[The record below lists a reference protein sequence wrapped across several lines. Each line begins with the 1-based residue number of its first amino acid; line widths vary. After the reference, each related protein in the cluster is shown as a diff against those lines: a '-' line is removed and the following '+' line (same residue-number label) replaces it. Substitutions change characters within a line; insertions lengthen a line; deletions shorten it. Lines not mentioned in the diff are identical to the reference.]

1 MRAKTPPF
9 RPFETLE
16 EREARL
22 KAFIQ
27 QAIGACPTAR
37 DDAILLVAR
46 SPESAIVRAILDLSS
61 DLAACGKGARIVLAG
76 GAVAREDETWSLSFS
91 GNFVHEIRLTSSP
104 RILDGHEQIIVGDH
118 AVWFGDCMRRDP
130 SKRDAYS
137 SFAADAPDLARQGRF
152 AFGHLWQR
160 ASSIYR
166 NAGVSAVVVTAS
178 SASSGSF
185 SGVAHPDPD
194 DVGAVD
200 CTTSPIG
207 PMTAETLAAWEP
219 STRH

>member
-22 KAFIQ
+22 KTFIQ

-46 SPESAIVRAILDLSS
+46 SPESAVVRVILDLSS
-61 DLAACGKGARIVLAG
+61 ELAACGLGARLVLAG

-91 GNFVHEIRLTSSP
+91 GNFIHEIRLTSSP
-104 RILDGHEQIIVGDH
+104 RILDGHEQIIVGNQ

-130 SKRDAYS
+130 SKRDAFS
-137 SFAADAPDLARQGRF
+137 SFAADAPDLARQSRF
-152 AFGHLWQR
+152 AFGELWQR

-166 NAGVSAVVVTAS
+166 NAGVAAVVVTAS
-178 SASSGSF
+178 AASPVSF
-185 SGVAHPDPD
+185 AEVARSEHD
-194 DVGAVD
+194 DVSAVD
-200 CTTSPIG
+200 CATSPIG

>member
-22 KAFIQ
+22 KTFIQ
-27 QAIGACPTAR
+27 HAISARPTAR

-46 SPESAIVRAILDLSS
+46 SPESAVVRVILDLSS
-61 DLAACGKGARIVLAG
+61 ELAASGMGARIVLAG

-91 GNFVHEIRLTSSP
+91 GNFIHEIRLTSSP
-104 RILDGHEQIIVGDH
+104 RILDGHEQIIVGDR

-130 SKRDAYS
+130 SKRDAFS
-137 SFAADAPDLARQGRF
+137 SFAAEAPDLASQGRF
-152 AFGHLWQR
+152 AFGQLWQR

-166 NAGVSAVVVTAS
+166 NAGVAAVVVTAS
-178 SASSGSF
+178 SASSGAF
-185 SGVAHPDPD
+185 SGIARPEYD
-194 DVGAVD
+194 DASMVD
-200 CTTSPIG
+200 CATSPIG